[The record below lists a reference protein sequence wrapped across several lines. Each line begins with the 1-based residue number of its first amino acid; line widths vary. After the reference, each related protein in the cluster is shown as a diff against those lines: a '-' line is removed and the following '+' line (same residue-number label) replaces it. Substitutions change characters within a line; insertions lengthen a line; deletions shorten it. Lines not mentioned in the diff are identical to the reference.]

1 MTPPSPASAQ
11 LTNVG
16 VLALPLW
23 KYECL
28 VPQSGD
34 SGLFIE
40 QEGVREVF
48 QLDGGALKYFEAC
61 GVHTIAATVSC
72 SISGG
77 AVNLQL
83 EETVT
88 TTPASLAER
97 EDAITAVREPAA
109 AFPRNYTS
117 VYL

>member
-1 MTPPSPASAQ
+1 MKIRS
-11 LTNVG
+11 
-16 VLALPLW
+16 
-23 KYECL
+23 L

-48 QLDGGALKYFEAC
+48 QLDGGVLKYCEAC

-83 EETVT
+83 DKTAT
-88 TTPASLAER
+88 TTPASLTER
-97 EDAITAVREPAA
+97 EAAIAAVTEPTAASQKFVRP
-109 AFPRNYTS
+109 YTYRKMHGS
-117 VYL
+117 GLFSRGL